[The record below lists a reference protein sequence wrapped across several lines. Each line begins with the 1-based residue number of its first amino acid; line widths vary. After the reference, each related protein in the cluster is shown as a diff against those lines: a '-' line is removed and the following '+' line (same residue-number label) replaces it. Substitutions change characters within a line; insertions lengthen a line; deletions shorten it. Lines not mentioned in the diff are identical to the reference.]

1 MGHGFKSPAAGKV
14 VWITALMPYVIII
27 ILLIRGVL
35 LEGAAEGVRF
45 YLEPDL
51 SRLSKTEVSH
61 SWVTEVKLMRLLTRL
76 GSVTHTPDL

>member
-1 MGHGFKSPAAGKV
+1 MQHPATVRTPGKV

-35 LEGAAEGVRF
+35 LDGAAEGVKF

-51 SRLSKTEVSH
+51 SRLSQTEVSRFPLNAC
-61 SWVTEVKLMRLLTRL
+61 V
-76 GSVTHTPDL
+76 